1 MVSEEVAR
9 DNEKGIHDA
18 HRILSLLSR
27 HCKDFGSRSTFEVFP
42 KLDGNRAYQYLDK
55 IAGYDGLQIG
65 RSAIRGFA
73 LRVQVEK
80 NYRTFTVREDRPT
93 GAITEYEKRIMSV
106 ERGQDGYMFPHWTI
120 QSYVDQTG
128 GNILSIGVAKTREFY
143 PWIKQTEL
151 NGHRFKRN
159 HPHDA
164 EEIFLVVPWDMYRMS
179 GLFFYEYTLCLP
191 DIEMS
196 EPERIVVDPNAKG
209 WQLL

>member
-9 DNEKGIHDA
+9 DNQKGTYDA
-18 HRILSLLSR
+18 YRILSLLR
-27 HCKDFGSRSTFEVFP
+27 EHCDEFGKNCRFEVFP
-42 KLDGNRAYQYLDK
+42 QLDGNLAYQYLDK
-55 IAGYDGLQIG
+55 IAGYDGFQIWK
-65 RSAIRGFA
+65 AVIRGFA

-80 NYRTFTVREDRPT
+80 NYRTFTIREDRPT
-93 GAITEYEKRIMSV
+93 GAITEYEKRIMAV
-106 ERGQDGYMFPHWTI
+106 EHDKDGYMFPHWNI
-120 QSYVDQTG
+120 QSYIEDTG
-128 GNILSIGVAKTREFY
+128 GNILSIGIARTRELY

-191 DIEMS
+191 DIDMS
-196 EPERIVVDPNAKG
+196 EPERIVADPNAKG